1 MVGEGASECGGNV
14 RVGQVAEGLGLV
26 NQFEIEN
33 TDSRIQVDT
42 KDLAKLIFGLI
53 ESVFRLHE
61 GRWMRIRILE
71 SFTTAGTPAPL
82 DANSAFGYTEGLNSS
97 GKTRR
102 Q

>member
-1 MVGEGASECGGNV
+1 MLPLESVGMVGEGASECGGNV

-61 GRWMRIRILE
+61 
-71 SFTTAGTPAPL
+71 AGGCAFEFSKASPL
-82 DANSAFGYTEGLNSS
+82 PELRPHWTQIVRLATL
-97 GKTRR
+97 RV
-102 Q
+102 